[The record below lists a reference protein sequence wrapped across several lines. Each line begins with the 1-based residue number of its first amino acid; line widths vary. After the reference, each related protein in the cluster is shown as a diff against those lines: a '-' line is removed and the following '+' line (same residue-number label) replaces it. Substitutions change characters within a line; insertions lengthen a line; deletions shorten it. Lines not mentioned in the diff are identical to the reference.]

1 MSAGFIT
8 ALCVMA
14 VSFTALIL
22 ICRLGEQ
29 SWKSR
34 LSLFLLLLLIIGS
47 AAFMLYDAGIFGRK
61 KISRN
66 FHVPEFEAARAFVFG
81 KFISEKYPGFGIV
94 IVTGT
99 DDSDKKLNDVRIA
112 SLKRGFGSGVKIL
125 ALVNFEVERDKKKGY
140 LQYSEKIA
148 SIDFDLLLRK
158 YEDCGILVSTLPLP
172 KDFKKMKMFS
182 YSDNEKVGLAVLNGP
197 LRIYTAEVKKG
208 NILAFS
214 CERPMWTYMP
224 DMPADPMKAFEMR
237 YLLITPEN
245 ADEMKRKYP

>member
-1 MSAGFIT
+1 
-8 ALCVMA
+8 MA

-22 ICRLGEQ
+22 ICRRGEQ

-34 LSLFLLLLLIIGS
+34 LSLFLLLFLIIGS
-47 AAFMLYDAGIFGRK
+47 AAFMIYDAGIFGRK

-66 FHVPEFEAARAFVFG
+66 FHVSEFEAARAFVFG

-99 DDSDKKLNDVRIA
+99 DDSDKKLNDVRIE
-112 SLKRGFGSGVKIL
+112 SLKKGLGTGVKIL

-140 LQYSEKIA
+140 LQYSGKVT
-148 SIDFDLLLRK
+148 SIDFDSLLRE
-158 YEDCGILVSTLPLP
+158 YGDCGILVSTLPLP

-182 YSDNEKVGLAVLNGP
+182 YKDSKRIGLAVLDGP
-197 LRIYTAEVKKG
+197 LRMYTAEVKKG

-224 DMPADPMKAFEMR
+224 DIPADPVKAFEMR

-245 ADEMKRKYP
+245 VDDMRRRYQ